1 MVGFKNGFL
10 PRQDPLVNLPDKF
23 YALDYILKNM
33 PINLSKNGEKKGL
46 LAKGEL
52 GNVVLNDL
60 PLYDVNDIN
69 DQRFLSALFRDY
81 TFLASAY
88 LLEPC
93 DIMFREKKD
102 YGLGV
107 LDNGGEPEVPNI
119 LVEFPF
125 ETDSPVLQERT
136 QRIVEPEYL
145 QLKQQRC

>member
-1 MVGFKNGFL
+1 MGLFPRTENPDDELTSTTTNTTNNNDNNLPSFMVGFKNGFL

-69 DQRFLSALFRDY
+69 DQRFLS
-81 TFLASAY
+81 
-88 LLEPC
+88 
-93 DIMFREKKD
+93 
-102 YGLGV
+102 
-107 LDNGGEPEVPNI
+107 
-119 LVEFPF
+119 
-125 ETDSPVLQERT
+125 
-136 QRIVEPEYL
+136 
-145 QLKQQRC
+145 